1 MFNIVKQR
9 RDRAVGWRRM
19 ILHQVELTEITAI
32 IEITEITE
40 LTEISQFLVLGD
52 LCEEASFL

>member
-1 MFNIVKQR
+1 
-9 RDRAVGWRRM
+9 M